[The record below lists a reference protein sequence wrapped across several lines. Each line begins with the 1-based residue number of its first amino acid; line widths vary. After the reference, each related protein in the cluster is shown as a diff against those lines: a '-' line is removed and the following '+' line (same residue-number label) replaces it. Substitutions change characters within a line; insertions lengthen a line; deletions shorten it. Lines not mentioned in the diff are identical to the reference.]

1 MSEPE
6 SQDWIELFLT
16 ATEGIPSP
24 PIFRLWS
31 AIAAVGGALERRVW
45 LESAQG
51 KLYPNLYIMLI
62 SNPGVGKTQAI
73 SRVDTLWR
81 QTRELKVAP
90 HDVTKAAF
98 IDALKNAARRI
109 IKSESAI
116 IEYHTLLVA
125 ADELGVFIPA
135 YDLDFLSSLNRIYDN
150 PDVHQQNR
158 RGFGDEQIDII
169 NPQLTI
175 LGGVQP
181 AYLAQL
187 LPEAAW
193 GQGFMSRMLMVYSA
207 LPVKTKLFERAA
219 FDRYTRLHVPLLL
232 GMKAMLKR
240 FGAMPFSPEAET
252 QIELWYGTG
261 MEPVPTHSR
270 LEHYISRRVIHVLKL
285 SLISA
290 VSAGRQTIEMID
302 FERARHWLLEAE
314 RIMPDIFREMVQRSD
329 AQVIQEMHFFAWQLW
344 ITSKAPIHE
353 SRLIHFL
360 QNRVPSEKI
369 HRVIEIAEKAGIFEK
384 IAGTNSYRPRPKT
397 EHGME

>member
-1 MSEPE
+1 MAEEGP
-6 SQDWIELFLT
+6 QDWIELFLD

-24 PIFRLWS
+24 EIFRLWS
-31 AIAAVGGALERRVW
+31 GISAVAGAVERRVW

-51 KLYPNLYIMLI
+51 KLYPNLYVMLV

-73 SRVDTLWR
+73 GRVDSLWR
-81 QTRELKVAP
+81 LTRELKVAP

-98 IDALKNAARRI
+98 IDALKNAGRRI
-109 IKSESAI
+109 IKSESTI

-193 GQGFMSRMLMVYSA
+193 GQGFMSRMIMVYSA
-207 LPVKTKLFERAA
+207 LPIKTKLFAVKAYEKY
-219 FDRYTRLHVPLLL
+219 DRLMLTLLPR
-232 GMKAMLKR
+232 MKQMLKLY
-240 FGAMPFSPEAET
+240 GAMPVASDAEEA
-252 QIELWYGTG
+252 IENWYAGG
-261 MEPVPTHSR
+261 MEPVPQHSR

-285 SLISA
+285 SMISA
-290 VSAGRQTIEMID
+290 VSRQNSLITLDD
-302 FERARHWLLEAE
+302 FNRARGWLVHAE
-314 RIMPDIFREMVQRSD
+314 GIMPDIFREMVQRSD
-329 AQVIQEMHFFAWQLW
+329 SQVIQELHFFAWQLW
-344 ITSKAPIHE
+344 IRDKKPIHAT
-353 SRLIHFL
+353 RLLHFL
-360 QNRVPSEKI
+360 QNRVPSEKV
-369 HRVIEIAEKAGIFEK
+369 HRVLDIAEKAGFFEK
-384 IAGTNSYRPRPKT
+384 IAGADAYRPRPKH